1 MSTESADTLLRSEEG
16 HAKPAL
22 GALFA
27 AVGLVLLGIGSAS
40 DTGWLAIVGGIVGG
54 VGFVAY
60 ELLRHTQID
69 YELFRRTSDK

>member
-1 MSTESADTLLRSEEG
+1 MFRGSPRKLPNSEEG

-27 AVGLVLLGIGSAS
+27 AIGLILLGIGSAS
-40 DTGWLAIVGGIVGG
+40 DTGWLAVVGGVIGG
-54 VGFVAY
+54 VGFIGY